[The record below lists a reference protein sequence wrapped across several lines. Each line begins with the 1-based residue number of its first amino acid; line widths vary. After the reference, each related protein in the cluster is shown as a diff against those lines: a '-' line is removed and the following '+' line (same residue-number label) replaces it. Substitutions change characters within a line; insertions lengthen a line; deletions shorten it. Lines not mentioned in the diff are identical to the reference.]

1 MNIVFLDI
9 DGVLASWLKMGKNRD
24 EFGIPFEPVAIETLN
39 KITDHVDGKIVITS
53 TWRETRTLE
62 MFQEHFKKRGITGEV
77 IGMTEE
83 LDNGRADEIQ
93 NWIDQN
99 PVNYFIIIDDNTRG
113 IEEHFKEDMN
123 VLRTNLY
130 RCLDHY
136 DFLYVKRSFEL
147 YNKGSRRNGR

>member
-9 DGVLASWLKMGKNRD
+9 DGVLASWLKMGNINVD
-24 EFGIPFEPVAIETLN
+24 ADGHLFEPAAIEALN
-39 KITDHVDGKIVITS
+39 KITNHIDGKIVISS

-62 MFQEHFKKRGITGEV
+62 IFQDFFKRRGVEGEV
-77 IGMTEE
+77 IGLTPE

-93 NWIDQN
+93 TWIDEN
-99 PVNYFIIIDDNTRG
+99 EVDYFIIIDDDTRG
-113 IEEHFKEDMN
+113 IEEHFKENMN

-136 DFLYVKRSFEL
+136 DYLYAENSYRL
-147 YNKGSRRNGR
+147 YTKKTRR